1 MAVGSSHDYAEDNDA
16 TQAASDLPYKSQK
29 DRQPSRM
36 TSQLVD
42 VVSTSEEAKSNSP
55 PPAGSKAIGHYRNT
69 MMAGQGTSLLSDYV
83 NT

>member
-1 MAVGSSHDYAEDNDA
+1 
-16 TQAASDLPYKSQK
+16 
-29 DRQPSRM
+29 M

-55 PPAGSKAIGHYRNT
+55 PTGGSKAIGHYRNT